1 MPVRRCVVG
10 QSVWSEKVAR
20 AKELRRA
27 MTSEEKLVWK
37 RVRANRLYGLSFR
50 RQQIIDGYII
60 DFYCH
65 AAAVVVE
72 IDGPVHEQHVIAG
85 SYRDRALTHRGFK
98 VLRFTNEE
106 VRQDLD
112 RVIARIAEACC
123 AGQAP

>member
-1 MPVRRCVVG
+1 MPVRRVVVG

-27 MTSEEKLVWK
+27 MTSEEKLVWE

-72 IDGPVHEQHVIAG
+72 IDGPVHEQQVIAD

-98 VLRFTNEE
+98 V
-106 VRQDLD
+106 
-112 RVIARIAEACC
+112 
-123 AGQAP
+123 